1 MGELLDKRL
10 KAVSS
15 EAAFISDAIRYR
27 YLRSAE
33 GSIFMTF
40 IAPHVGRGKHFD
52 KALDKHMQR
61 KPAPPLPDNAEVSG
75 LSTRPPGYRADVD
88 GEKQ

>member
-61 KPAPPLPDNAEVSG
+61 KPAPPLPDNAGDKPPQGG
-75 LSTRPPGYRADVD
+75 LD
-88 GEKQ
+88 

>member
-15 EAAFISDAIRYR
+15 EAACISDAIRYR

-33 GSIFMTF
+33 GSFFMTF
-40 IAPHVGRGKHFD
+40 IAPNVGRGKHFD
-52 KALDKHMQR
+52 KALDKHMAE
-61 KPAPPLPDNAEVSG
+61 KPAQPLPGNAVMTGPQAPS
-75 LSTRPPGYRADVD
+75 P
-88 GEKQ
+88 

>member
-61 KPAPPLPDNAEVSG
+61 KPAPPLPDNAVAEPREASASG
-75 LSTRPPGYRADVD
+75 NLLYDTR
-88 GEKQ
+88 KNT

>member
-40 IAPHVGRGKHFD
+40 IAPHVG
-52 KALDKHMQR
+52 
-61 KPAPPLPDNAEVSG
+61 
-75 LSTRPPGYRADVD
+75 
-88 GEKQ
+88 